1 MDKVC
6 QEHGALK
13 AETERH
19 NQKLIEVTEETLRLQ
34 AEHQRLC
41 KEIEDLNCA
50 RVRCNGQVVLLKQE
64 CGKARHELVQESER
78 MDMAVERL
86 AEARAEIQAYNEDLD
101 TCELVRE
108 LRERAED
115 FLAEGISGGGFGA
128 AGAGESCGGEDPVAR
143 LILEAGKSSTT
154 AGLGGRPRG

>member
-1 MDKVC
+1 MC

-86 AEARAEIQAYNEDLD
+86 AKARAEIQAYNEDLD

-115 FLAEGISGGGFGA
+115 FLAEGISGGGLGPLERAKA
-128 AGAGESCGGEDPVAR
+128 AGARTPWHA
-143 LILEAGKSSTT
+143 
-154 AGLGGRPRG
+154 